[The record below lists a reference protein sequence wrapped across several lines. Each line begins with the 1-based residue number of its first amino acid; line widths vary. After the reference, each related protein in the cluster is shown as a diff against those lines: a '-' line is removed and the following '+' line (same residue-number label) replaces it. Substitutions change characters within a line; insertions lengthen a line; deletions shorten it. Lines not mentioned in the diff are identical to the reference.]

1 MPRSPRSSPPSSF
14 TNRDGTDVALR
25 IGIDIDGVLADF
37 RTAFKETAVRCLR
50 HDVDETQDLETLS
63 PLSPADVRKVWSYI
77 ATAPNWWMEVPAYEP
92 DQIARLY
99 SLTRAAAWE
108 VFFMTKRPPSAGDSV
123 QFQTQWWIERF
134 GFYLPA
140 VMTVPGSRGDIA
152 NGLRLDLVLDDQ
164 LINCVE
170 VISTA
175 PTKAVLVL
183 RSNDPTARQQ
193 ASNRGIGVVSTLS
206 EALTVMERLHDVLP
220 QKRGRLMRLTEW
232 FTPATEMQTLPA
244 NPRAVRPVPPF
255 DPRR

>member
-1 MPRSPRSSPPSSF
+1 M
-14 TNRDGTDVALR
+14 ALR

-37 RTAFKETAVRCLR
+37 RSAFHETAVRLLR
-50 HDVDETQDLETLS
+50 HDVDDTQDLEALT
-63 PLSPADVRKVWSYI
+63 PLSAADVRRVWDHI
-77 ATAPNWWMEVPAYEP
+77 ATAQNWWMEVPAYEP

-99 SLTRAAAWE
+99 SLMRAGGWE

-175 PTKAVLVL
+175 PTKALLVL
-183 RSNDPTARQQ
+183 RSSDPAAKEQ
-193 ASNRGIGVVSTLS
+193 AFNRGIGVVSTLS
-206 EALTVMERLHDVLP
+206 EALTVVERLHDVLP

-232 FTPATEMQTLPA
+232 FTPAEEMQTLPA
-244 NPRAVRPVPPF
+244 NPRAIRPVPPY

>member
-1 MPRSPRSSPPSSF
+1 M
-14 TNRDGTDVALR
+14 ALR

-37 RTAFKETAVRCLR
+37 RTAFHETAVRCLR
-50 HDVDETQDLETLS
+50 HDVDDTPDLES
-63 PLSPADVRKVWSYI
+63 VGPLSPDDIRRVWEHI
-77 ATAPNWWMEVPAYEP
+77 AGTQNWWMEVPAYEP

-99 SLTRAAAWE
+99 SLMRAGGWE

-170 VISTA
+170 VISAA
-175 PTKAVLVL
+175 PTKAVLVH
-183 RSNDPTARQQ
+183 RTNDAALKQQ
-193 ASNRGIGVVSTLS
+193 ATDRGIGVVSTLA
-206 EALTVMERLHDVLP
+206 EALTTIERLHDVLP

-232 FTPATEMQTLPA
+232 FTAAEEMQTLPA
-244 NPRAVRPVPPF
+244 NPRAIRPVPPY

>member
-1 MPRSPRSSPPSSF
+1 M
-14 TNRDGTDVALR
+14 ALR

-37 RTAFKETAVRCLR
+37 RTAFHETAVRCLR
-50 HDVDETQDLETLS
+50 HDVEDSQDLEALT
-63 PLSPADVRKVWSYI
+63 PLSAADVRRVWDYI
-77 ATAPNWWMEVPAYEP
+77 ATAQNWWMEVPAYEP

-99 SLTRAAAWE
+99 SLTRAAGWE
-108 VFFMTKRPPSAGDSV
+108 VFFMTKRPQSAGDSV

-140 VMTVPGSRGDIA
+140 VLTVPGSRGDIA

-183 RSNDPTARQQ
+183 RSNDPAARQQ
-193 ASNRGIGVVSTLS
+193 ASNRGIGVVSSLS
-206 EALTVMERLHDVLP
+206 EALTVVERLHDVLP
-220 QKRGRLMRLTEW
+220 QKRGRLLRLTEW

-244 NPRAVRPVPPF
+244 NPRAIRPVPPY